1 MSLEALRAKVAF
13 HNSIDVWIALREDS
27 GKGWNDTDGYRAFV
41 SRLRAAGMAL
51 RPFSICAHEAGA
63 VEKEKTEFAEKL
75 AALKG
80 ADPDCAT
87 YTIRLN
93 GETVAALRSAAAEIS

>member
-13 HNSIDVWIALREDS
+13 HNSIDVWIALCEDS
-27 GKGWNDTDGYRAFV
+27 GRGWNDIDGYRAFI
-41 SRLRAAGMAL
+41 SKLRSTGMAL

-75 AALKG
+75 AALKS

-93 GETVAALRSAAAEIS
+93 GETVAALRSTLA

>member
-1 MSLEALRAKVAF
+1 MSLEALRKKVAF
-13 HNSIDVWIALREDS
+13 HNSIDVWIALCEDA
-27 GKGWNDTDGYRAFV
+27 GRPWNDAGGYRAFI
-41 SRLRAAGMAL
+41 SRLRASGMAL

-63 VEKEKTEFAEKL
+63 VEKEKTEFAEAL
-75 AALKG
+75 AARKG

-93 GETVAALRSAAAEIS
+93 DETLEALRATD

>member
-13 HNSIDVWIALREDS
+13 HNSIDVWIALCEDS
-27 GKGWNDTDGYRAFV
+27 GRGWNDVDGYRAFI
-41 SRLRAAGMAL
+41 SKLRSTGMAL

-75 AALKG
+75 AALKS

-93 GETVAALRSAAAEIS
+93 GETVAALRSTLA